1 MTDPIAEP
9 EATATPEDEN
19 PFENPFESP
28 FENLATFVELPR
40 VSGLALAPDGTRL
53 VVGVQNVSPD
63 GKKNVSSIWE
73 VDRDGGAP
81 FRLTRSAA
89 GESSPAFRPD
99 GSLLFAAKR
108 ADPDAKDGDDAGDG
122 QGLWLLPARGGEARL
137 LAAPP
142 AGIGE
147 VAVARETSRIVLSAR
162 VMPEAKDLADDA
174 ARRKARK
181 DANVTAILHTK
192 ARIREWDTQLGPDGT
207 RLFVADAPGPD
218 GRLELRDVTGDLGP
232 VVDSF
237 AVSSDGSKIVY
248 GIVWTLPASEHVAEL
263 RVLDVDSLT
272 TTLFAGD
279 PDHEHTNPV
288 ISPDD
293 TTVAYLRTRADSFEA
308 TGKPTIHLQP
318 LAPELVSEPASA
330 AVGAAGTGKALA
342 EDLDLWPQGL
352 LWAPDSSALYF
363 TADQLGRAPVFKVDV
378 ATGEVTRLTGD
389 RAAYSSLRITPD
401 GRTLFAIRSAVDAP
415 PRPVRLDASAV
426 DQEPF
431 LLSAPGDTV
440 RVPGR
445 VEEVTATAEDGTV
458 IHSRLVLPSG
468 THGADGTDGT
478 DRTVRPAPLVVWI
491 HGGPLMSS
499 NAWSWR
505 ANPWVLVQRG
515 YAVLLPDYSLS
526 TGYGQAFINRGKGEG
541 SGTAFHDIMA
551 ATDAVLERP
560 DIDATRTAAMGASF
574 GGYLTNWIATQTDR
588 FKALISHAGVWNA
601 QLRTV
606 SDVPWFF
613 RQAYGDVMLRPEH
626 SLRWSP
632 HLYADNVSSPM
643 LITHGNSDY
652 RVPVA
657 NALWQ
662 WQDLQRRG
670 KEAKL
675 LYFPHENHWILRP
688 QESKLWYETV
698 RAFLAE
704 HVLGEGWEQPELL

>member
-1 MTDPIAEP
+1 MTEQTTEP
-9 EATATPEDEN
+9 EAAQRADD
-19 PFENPFESP
+19 ESP
-28 FENLATFVELPR
+28 FEDLAKFIEIPR
-40 VSGLALAPDGTRL
+40 VGSLALSPDGSRL
-53 VVGVQNVSPD
+53 VVGVQNLSPD
-63 GKKNVSSIWE
+63 GKKYVSSIWD

-89 GESSPAFRPD
+89 GESSPALLPD

-142 AGIGE
+142 AGIGS
-147 VAVARETSRIVLSAR
+147 VAIARETGRIVLTAR

-181 DANVTAILHTK
+181 DANVTAILHTE

-207 RLFVADAPGPD
+207 RFFVADAPGPD
-218 GRLELRDVTGDLGP
+218 GQVELRDVTGDLGP

-237 AVSSDGSKIVY
+237 AVTSDGSKIVY
-248 GIVWTLPASEHVAEL
+248 GLVTTLPGSEHVAEL
-263 RVLDVDSLT
+263 RLLDVATAT

-279 PDHEHTNPV
+279 AGYEHGHPA

-293 TTVAYLRTRADSFEA
+293 ATVAYLRTPADTFDA
-308 TGKPTIHLQP
+308 TGKPTIYLQP
-318 LAPELVSEPASA
+318 LGESASGSGAESTAGVEA
-330 AVGAAGTGKALA
+330 AVGTSTGKPLA

-363 TADQLGRAPVFKVDV
+363 TADQLGRSPVFKVDI
-378 ATGEVTRLTGD
+378 ASGEVTRLAGD
-389 RAAYSSLRITPD
+389 RAAYSSLHVTPD
-401 GRTLFAIRSAVDAP
+401 GRTLFALRSATDAT
-415 PRPVRLDASAV
+415 PRPVRLDTSAV

-431 LLSAPGDTV
+431 LLSAPGDSV
-440 RVPGR
+440 ELPGR

-458 IHSRLVLPSG
+458 IHSRLVLPDR
-468 THGADGTDGT
+468 ADG
-478 DRTVRPAPLVVWI
+478 ASPLIVWI

-499 NAWSWR
+499 NSWSWR
-505 ANPWVLVQRG
+505 ANPWVMVQRG

-526 TGYGQAFINRGKGEG
+526 TGYGQDFINRGKGEG
-541 SGTAFHDIMA
+541 SGIPFHDIMA

-560 DIDATRTAAMGASF
+560 DIDGTRTAALGGSF

-632 HLYADNVSSPM
+632 HLYADNVSTPI
-643 LITHGNSDY
+643 LITHGNNDY

-675 LYFPHENHWILRP
+675 LYFPDENHWILRP

-704 HVLGEGWEQPELL
+704 HVLGEAWEQPGLL

>member
-1 MTDPIAEP
+1 MAGMSEHTTDT
-9 EATATPEDEN
+9 EAPQATDGRDP
-19 PFENPFESP
+19 SP
-28 FENLATFVELPR
+28 FEDLAKFMEIPR
-40 VSGLALAPDGTRL
+40 VSGLALAPDGSRL
-53 VVGVQNVSPD
+53 VVGVQNLSPD
-63 GKKNVSSIWE
+63 GKKVVSSVWE

-89 GESSPAFRPD
+89 GESSPSFLPD

-108 ADPDAKDGDDAGDG
+108 ADPDAKESDNGNGDN
-122 QGLWLLPARGGEARL
+122 QGLWLLSARGGEARL

-142 AGIGE
+142 AGIGS
-147 VAVARETSRIVLSAR
+147 VAVARKTGRIVLTAR
-162 VMPEAKDLADDA
+162 VMPEAKDLDDDA

-181 DANVTAILHTK
+181 DANVTAILHTQ
-192 ARIREWDTQLGPDGT
+192 ARIREWDSQLGPDGT
-207 RLFVADAPGPD
+207 RLFVADAPGAE
-218 GRLELRDVTGDLGP
+218 GKLELRDVTGDLGP
-232 VVDSF
+232 VMDSF
-237 AVSSDGSKIVY
+237 AVSSDGSKVVY
-248 GIVWTLPASEHVAEL
+248 GVLAALPNSEHVAEL
-263 RVLDVDSLT
+263 RLLDVASGT
-272 TTLFAGD
+272 STLFAGD
-279 PDHEHTNPV
+279 PEHDHSPHAAPV

-293 TTVAYLRTRADSFEA
+293 STVAYLRSDLDTFEA

-318 LAPELVSEPASA
+318 LAGGPSQ
-330 AVGAAGTGKALA
+330 ALA
-342 EDLDLWPQGL
+342 EHLDLWPQGL
-352 LWAPDSSALYF
+352 VWAPGSSALYF

-389 RAAYSSLRITPD
+389 RAAYSSLHVTPD
-401 GRTLFAIRSAVDAP
+401 GGTLFAIRSATDAP
-415 PRPVRLDASAV
+415 ARPVRLDTATE

-431 LLSAPGDTV
+431 LLAAPGDTV
-440 RVPGR
+440 PLPGW

-458 IHSRLVLPSG
+458 IHSRLVLP
-468 THGADGTDGT
+468 TGAEG
-478 DRTVRPAPLVVWI
+478 PAPLVVWI

-526 TGYGQAFINRGKGEG
+526 TGYGQAFVDRGKGEG

-551 ATDAVLERP
+551 ATDAVIDRP
-560 DIDATRTAAMGASF
+560 DIDGTRTAAMGGSY

-626 SLRWSP
+626 ALRWSP

-643 LITHGNSDY
+643 LIIHGNNDY

-670 KEAKL
+670 KEAKF
-675 LYFPHENHWILRP
+675 LYFPDENHWIMRP

-704 HVLGEGWEQPELL
+704 HVLGEEWQQPDLV

>member
-1 MTDPIAEP
+1 MTEHTAEP
-9 EATATPEDEN
+9 EATQRADDEN
-19 PFENPFESP
+19 PFEN
-28 FENLATFVELPR
+28 LAKFIAIPR
-40 VSGLALAPDGTRL
+40 VGSLALAPDGSRL
-53 VVGVQNVSPD
+53 VVGVQNLSAD
-63 GKKNVSSIWE
+63 GKKYVSSIWD
-73 VDRDGGAP
+73 VDHDGGAP

-89 GESSPAFRPD
+89 GESSPAFLPD

-108 ADPDAKDGDDAGDG
+108 ADPDAKDGDDSGEG
-122 QGLWLLPARGGEARL
+122 QGLWLLPVRGGEARL

-142 AGIGE
+142 AGIGG
-147 VAVARETSRIVLSAR
+147 VAVARETGRIVLAAR

-181 DANVTAILHTK
+181 DANVTAILHTE
-192 ARIREWDTQLGPDGT
+192 ARIREFDTQLGPDGT

-218 GRLELRDVTGDLGP
+218 GQVELRDVTGDLGP

-237 AVSSDGSKIVY
+237 AVTSDGSKIVY
-248 GIVWTLPASEHVAEL
+248 GIVTTLPASEHVAEL
-263 RVLDVDSLT
+263 RLLDVATST

-279 PDHEHTNPV
+279 AGHEHGHPA

-293 TTVAYLRTRADSFEA
+293 TTVAYLRTPADTFDA

-318 LAPELVSEPASA
+318 LTESAEGIAGAEA
-330 AVGAAGTGKALA
+330 AVGAASTAGTGKPLA

-363 TADQLGRAPVFKVDV
+363 TADQLGRSPVFKVDV

-401 GRTLFAIRSAVDAP
+401 GRTLFAIRSSTDAT
-415 PRPVRLDASAV
+415 PRPVRLDTSAV

-440 RVPGR
+440 ELPGR

-458 IHSRLVLPSG
+458 IHSRLVLPD
-468 THGADGTDGT
+468 HADG
-478 DRTVRPAPLVVWI
+478 PSPLIVWI

-499 NAWSWR
+499 NSWSWR
-505 ANPWVLVQRG
+505 ANPWVMVQRG

-526 TGYGQAFINRGKGEG
+526 TGYGQAFINRGKGED
-541 SGTAFHDIMA
+541 SGNPFHDIMA

-560 DIDATRTAAMGASF
+560 DIDGTRTAAMGASF

-613 RQAYGDVMLRPEH
+613 RQAYGDVLLRPEH

-632 HLYADNVSSPM
+632 HLYADNVSSPI
-643 LITHGNSDY
+643 LITHGNNDY

-675 LYFPHENHWILRP
+675 LYFPDENHWILRP

-704 HVLGEGWEQPELL
+704 HVLGDAWEQPGLL